1 MKDDIKNGKVAMNM
15 GKSGI
20 MRKTFAVLL
29 SASLLIGTA
38 VLPGCKKKE
47 DPDPQFV
54 SKHDSLDA
62 LNELKKRTEAG
73 VRYYPQGEISKFD
86 EDKYYFNSFHYEMK
100 DFINALLEVDMEYVD
115 DWTHDQLKY
124 PVYEIC
130 LETFDNTI
138 EDSSQLT
145 DDQRKESHTTF
156 SACWSDGYLITASG
170 DVLKCDT
177 DFEKLCESVGE
188 LSEIGTYGFRSRVF
202 GRVSALW
209 HDKWYPEN
217 MMTLSD
223 YLKDRFSNNGMVIR
237 EAGRW
242 IAEFK
247 SRDEEKITVTV
258 TNVSASELIYGEGAA
273 TVFTKID
280 GNWYLVP
287 QDPSL
292 EYMAF
297 PAIGY
302 TLFKGDSVDLDLRCG
317 YLPKGEYA
325 VLVDM
330 GTGVTAEFEYELVEF
345 SV

>member
-1 MKDDIKNGKVAMNM
+1 MNM

-20 MRKTFAVLL
+20 MRKSFAVLL

-47 DPDPQFV
+47 DPDPEFV

-62 LNELKKRTEAG
+62 LSEIKRAVDAG
-73 VRYYPQGEISKFD
+73 VKYSLQGDISKCDGERFFSN
-86 EDKYYFNSFHYEMK
+86 YFKYEMK
-100 DFINALLEVDMEYVD
+100 EFVNALLEVDMEYVD
-115 DWTHDQLKY
+115 DWDTDKLKY
-124 PVYEIC
+124 PVYEFS
-130 LETFDNTI
+130 LEAYDNRI
-138 EDSSQLT
+138 EDYSQLT
-145 DDQRKESHTTF
+145 ADQKKAAHPSF

-177 DFEKLCESVGE
+177 DFEKLIGCLGE
-188 LSEIGTYGFRSRVF
+188 LEEDSYFRYHMQVYSRIT
-202 GRVSALW
+202 ALW
-209 HDKWYPEN
+209 HDKWNPEN

-223 YLKDRFSNNGMVIR
+223 YLKDRFSNNGLVIR
-237 EAGRW
+237 EADGW
-242 IAEFK
+242 NAEFK
-247 SRDEEKITVTV
+247 SRDEEKITVTI
-258 TNVSASELIYGEGAA
+258 TNVSASELVYGEEAA

-292 EYMAF
+292 GNQVYSAV
-297 PAIGY
+297 GY
-302 TLFKGDSVDLDLRCG
+302 ILLKGNSVDHEMRCG
-317 YLPKGEYA
+317 YLPKGDYA
-325 VLVDM
+325 VLVDL

>member
-1 MKDDIKNGKVAMNM
+1 MNM
-15 GKSGI
+15 GKSVI
-20 MRKTFAVLL
+20 MRKSFAVLL

-47 DPDPQFV
+47 DPEPQFV

-62 LNELKKRTEAG
+62 LSEIKRAADAG
-73 VRYYPQGEISKFD
+73 VKYSLQADITKFD
-86 EDKYYFNSFHYEMK
+86 GERFFSNYFKYEMK
-100 DFINALLEVDMEYVD
+100 EFVNALLEVDMEYVD
-115 DWTHDQLKY
+115 DWDTDKLKY
-124 PVYEIC
+124 PVYEFS
-130 LETFDNTI
+130 LEAYDNRI
-138 EDSSQLT
+138 EDYSQLT
-145 DDQRKESHTTF
+145 DDQKKAAHPSF

-177 DFEKLCESVGE
+177 DFEKLIGCMGE
-188 LSEIGTYGFRSRVF
+188 LEEDSYSRYRMQVYS
-202 GRVSALW
+202 RITALW

-217 MMTLSD
+217 MMSLED
-223 YLKDRFSNNGMVIR
+223 YLKNRYTDRGMSIE
-237 EAGRW
+237 EADRW
-242 IAEFK
+242 KAEFK
-247 SRDEEKITVTV
+247 SRDTEKITVTI
-258 TNVSASELIYGEGAA
+258 TNVSASELVYGEEAA

-292 EYMAF
+292 GNQVY

-302 TLFKGDSVDLDLRCG
+302 ILLKGDSVDHEMRCG
-317 YLPKGEYA
+317 YLPKGDYA
-325 VLVDM
+325 VLVDL